1 MSTLEEKAQHVAD
14 ALNKDHV
21 KQAVRIT
28 ATASKTPLPKTASK
42 FGGIPYVPMGAS
54 APTNSSGQPLGMIA
68 QINCAELPPNDIYP
82 KTGMVQF
89 WIDPKDE
96 AWGFDAAKPASQE
109 NWRVIYYKNVGR
121 PDPNTTLPAVDPKDN
136 WPVEPTQ
143 AEFALSFEV
152 I

>member
-96 AWGFDAAKPASQE
+96 AWG
-109 NWRVIYYKNVGR
+109 V
-121 PDPNTTLPAVDPKDN
+121 
-136 WPVEPTQ
+136 
-143 AEFALSFEV
+143 
-152 I
+152 